1 MGSRP
6 SLTKAGRTMPCSI
19 FPSKNS
25 RPGLESAIFLFRD
38 SYGGTEGALKQ
49 RQSSAVWEQ
58 AREWRKSSRI
68 ERPRVGAARRADP
81 RLRRESAES
90 HKPNPPAEPP
100 GRRSQRSSPPHPQTA
115 HASSPRGRRAGARP
129 KRDWASDWRAM
140 EEQRSC
146 RGVEGFL
153 ELAHGSH
160 DFVEVRNIAEKHG
173 AEHGLVVRAPIW
185 QLLCGR

>member
-1 MGSRP
+1 MVAFRLEGLAGRSPARGSRRNQVFM
-6 SLTKAGRTMPCSI
+6 SADHFSFSGL
-19 FPSKNS
+19 S
-25 RPGLESAIFLFRD
+25 RRH
-38 SYGGTEGALKQ
+38 GGGVVATAVLCRLGA
-49 RQSSAVWEQ
+49 
-58 AREWRKSSRI
+58 AREWRESSQI
-68 ERPRVGAARRADP
+68 ERPRVGAARRADQ

-146 RGVEGFL
+146 SGVEGFL